1 MGDPMAD
8 DFLSYMV
15 YFFKAL
21 FLKTL
26 KFQVCRHFSL
36 RLVDEFSWDTKQIV
50 HNLCS
55 YGHVKPKF
63 RYFLNQHSNV
73 YLEKDER
80 QALRTRKHNMLNF
93 LDNSIGIFM
102 RYPCLKSGQLQRP
115 TYRQYG
121 FYLIK

>member
-36 RLVDEFSWDTKQIV
+36 RLIDEFSWDKKQIV
-50 HNLCS
+50 HNLCN
-55 YGHVKPKF
+55 YGPK
-63 RYFLNQHSNV
+63 SC
-73 YLEKDER
+73 
-80 QALRTRKHNMLNF
+80 NF
-93 LDNSIGIFM
+93 KIFM
-102 RYPCLKSGQLQRP
+102 SKYFFHAKNHKNSKKWKKILQKFLCLSS
-115 TYRQYG
+115 
-121 FYLIK
+121 FYSKYVIFTIYLNNFIIIIFLSFF